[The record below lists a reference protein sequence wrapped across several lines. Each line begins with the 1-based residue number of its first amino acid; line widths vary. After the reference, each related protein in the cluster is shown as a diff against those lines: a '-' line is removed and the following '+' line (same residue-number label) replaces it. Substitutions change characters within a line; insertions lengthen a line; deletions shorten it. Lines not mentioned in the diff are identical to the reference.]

1 MKHDKRDSR
10 EVGLEILHLAL
21 RHHPGSHHLHYG
33 YWEAGLEP
41 TIANLPKAQEAY
53 CEFLISHIPEG
64 TRSILD
70 VGCGTGALARR
81 LQDAGYEVECIS
93 PSRAFARYARELL
106 DEGTPIHECYYEDF
120 APQRRYDLVLFSESF
135 QYMKIEQALEK
146 TMDAMDEDGRM
157 LICDFFKTGAPGKS
171 PMGGGHKMH
180 RFRRALENQPLELVE
195 DIDITEK
202 TAPTMKIVNDMLL
215 AVASPARDLLSDFLH
230 KRHPFLTRFFEW
242 SFRKK
247 LEKAERKYFSG
258 QKTPEI
264 FAKYKTYRLFVFAR
278 SSAQRRRLPSV

>member
-1 MKHDKRDSR
+1 MKRDKRDSR

-146 TMDAMDEDGRM
+146 TMDAMDEESPISFTNAIRSSRGSSSGR
-157 LICDFFKTGAPGKS
+157 
-171 PMGGGHKMH
+171 
-180 RFRRALENQPLELVE
+180 
-195 DIDITEK
+195 
-202 TAPTMKIVNDMLL
+202 
-215 AVASPARDLLSDFLH
+215 
-230 KRHPFLTRFFEW
+230 
-242 SFRKK
+242 
-247 LEKAERKYFSG
+247 
-258 QKTPEI
+258 
-264 FAKYKTYRLFVFAR
+264 FAR
-278 SSAQRRRLPSV
+278 SWKRPSGNTSAGRKPLRSLPSTRPIGCSFSPSLPLSGAACLRCDGLAGRRPERASPGFRIRGRHGCRGNDRLICLSEVPRV